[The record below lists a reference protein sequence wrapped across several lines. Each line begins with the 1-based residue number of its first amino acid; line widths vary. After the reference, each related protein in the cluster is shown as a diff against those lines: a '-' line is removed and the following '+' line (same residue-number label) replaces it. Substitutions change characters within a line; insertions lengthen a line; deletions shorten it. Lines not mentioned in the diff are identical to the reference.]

1 MQVGPSITADVLIL
15 QAGVEIFV
23 ENDAMGRFFS
33 SLGYAMSSSLIAL
46 ILSDIRPFFFLHI
59 LCVWFG

>member
-15 QAGVEIFV
+15 QAGIEIFV

-33 SLGYAMSSSLIAL
+33 SLGYAMSSYVVL
-46 ILSDIRPFFFLHI
+46 ILYDISLFFPFIF
-59 LCVWFG
+59 